1 MFTFS
6 FWEVKAV
13 FHFLG
18 VINSVFR
25 RANSLQGMH
34 ELMKSVHFVPILS
47 FMKSRAGTILE
58 VTKPPASTHPFQIT
72 VYCMEG
78 LQSSGQIVR
87 VTIITMLPLYI
98 FTIAQETS
106 NQMEYNE
113 RQHFRAV
120 FYVTWSVFTPVV
132 TF

>member
-72 VYCMEG
+72 RWRGYKAVDKSSVSRLSPCYHCTS
-78 LQSSGQIVR
+78 LQKHKR
-87 VTIITMLPLYI
+87 P
-98 FTIAQETS
+98 
-106 NQMEYNE
+106 QMKWKTK
-113 RQHFRAV
+113 RQHFLQV
-120 FYVTWSVFTPVV
+120 SKPLYV
-132 TF
+132 